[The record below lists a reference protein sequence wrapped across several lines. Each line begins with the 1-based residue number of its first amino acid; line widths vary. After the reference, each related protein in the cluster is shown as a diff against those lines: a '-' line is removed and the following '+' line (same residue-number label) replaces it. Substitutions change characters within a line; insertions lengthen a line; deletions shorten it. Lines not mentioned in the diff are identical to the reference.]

1 MKQLSREDNI
11 LSNTI
16 DVLRFPLAIA
26 VIFIHMNPDVVNFID
41 ADFSLFSNKGLFN
54 LLGITLSHVLTGI
67 AVPSFFFISGLL
79 FFINIREWNW
89 MQYRNKLKSRITTLL
104 IPYIAWNITPWLL
117 MLIGYYIKGN
127 FIDHSLDKLIEFI
140 NNYNF
145 NILYDC
151 HHWGETKKNWLGD
164 NLLMTGPYDLPLW
177 FLRDLIFM
185 VILTPIIYFFI
196 KKIKL
201 WYIVIL
207 FIAYISRIW
216 TLIPGLH
223 ITACFF
229 FSLGAF
235 FSIKKVNVLSTIRKY
250 RYVIIPLSIISLLI
264 TILYDGTNTEMG
276 QNIYPFFIITTVLT
290 IFYVTSRIVEI
301 YNIKAN
307 KYLIS
312 SCFFIYAFHGVVIPG
327 IGIPL
332 GIVNKIL
339 SYILPEMSIIKYLAT
354 PFLTVVVCI
363 FVMQISKKIMPSI
376 TKWYTGNR

>member
-1 MKQLSREDNI
+1 MKQFSKEGNI

-26 VIFIHMNPDVVNFID
+26 VIFIHMNPNVVNLID

-54 LLGITLSHVLTGI
+54 LLGITLSHVLTSI
-67 AVPSFFFISGLL
+67 AVPCFFFISGLL
-79 FFINIREWNW
+79 FFINIKKWDW
-89 MQYRNKLKSRITTLL
+89 MQYRSKLKSRVTTLL
-104 IPYIAWNITPWLL
+104 IPYIAWNLTPWML
-117 MLIGYYIKGN
+117 MLVGHYIKGN

-145 NILYDC
+145 NILYNC
-151 HHWGETKKNWLGD
+151 HHWGETRINWLGD

-196 KKIKL
+196 KKFNL
-201 WYIVIL
+201 WYITIL

-235 FSIKKVNVLSTIRKY
+235 FSIKDINVLSTIKKY
-250 RYVIIPLSIISLLI
+250 RYVMIPLSIITLLI
-264 TILYDGTNTEMG
+264 TILYDGLNTEIG
-276 QNIYPFFIITTVLT
+276 QNVYPFFIIATVLV
-290 IFYVTSRIVEI
+290 IFYITSKIVEK

-307 KYLIS
+307 KFLVS
-312 SCFFIYAFHGVVIPG
+312 SCFFIYAFHGVNILG
-327 IGIPL
+327 ICSPL
-332 GIVNKIL
+332 GVVNKIL
-339 SYILPEMSIIKYLAT
+339 GYILPEMSIIKYLAA
-354 PFLTVVVCI
+354 PFLTVIVCI
-363 FVMQISKKIMPSI
+363 LIMQMGKKIIPNI